1 MKRSELFSWFLEVTA
16 SKYTRE
22 QADSDSLSSLLLLIS
37 SQLRVEMNLRFP
49 ERVYTVEEVKRAK
62 ELVDKG
68 HKHRLKVKGSPVF
81 KKKVR
86 QALELVKTAGYYELL
101 RTYIRS
107 ITEIDGLTQLR
118 EAEAAIWA
126 NKYAVENPVD
136 AASVFV
142 QKASHMKEYLEGKLY
157 YGGIAEKRS
166 VEERKKFLETLRN
179 SSKKKE
185 VTEECERLLRMW
197 NDNLVY

>member
-1 MKRSELFSWFLEVTA
+1 
-16 SKYTRE
+16 
-22 QADSDSLSSLLLLIS
+22 
-37 SQLRVEMNLRFP
+37 LRFP

-68 HKHRLKVKGSPVF
+68 HKHRLRVKGDPEF
-81 KKKVR
+81 KQKVR
-86 QALELVKTAGYYELL
+86 QALKLVKTAGYYESL

-107 ITEIDGLTQLR
+107 IIEIDGLTQLR
-118 EAEAAIWA
+118 ETEATIWA

-142 QKASHMKEYLEGKLY
+142 QKANHMKEYLEGKLY

-166 VEERKKFLETLRN
+166 VEERKKFLEMLKK
-179 SSKKKE
+179 SSREKE
-185 VTEECERLLRMW
+185 VREECEKLLKMW